1 MKLIFDMLTKI
12 ISVAKEAVDRQGLI
26 AILTMSIGNDDEIEE
41 TVQGETVYNELI
53 DQLRL
58 NIPKDTDYRPNIY
71 SYFGIKK
78 KPSDTILIDMMIK
91 VFHIKRFNSELYIFK
106 INGWQKLSEDELKG
120 FVSKMIQVLLIGYTP
135 TQSALNNVV
144 EGLQKSTDVE
154 ELVENEHYIGCGENM
169 FDLNT
174 FKVVKNSI
182 DIFPK
187 TRLNLALDKNDE
199 ITDQIPKHFNQ
210 YMLEL
215 ANYDDDLQYFLF
227 QHTAVLLTA
236 DTKYRRGLILYGGAK
251 NGKSVYI
258 ELVKSFFYS
267 KDIVSKPLNELEG
280 RFDKESLIDKSL
292 MASHEIGQSRIQ
304 EQIVNDFKK
313 LLSVESM
320 HVDRKGKT
328 QVEVTLDLKLIF
340 STNAVLNFPPEHAKA
355 LERRINIIPCEYYV
369 EKADT
374 SLIDRLQ
381 SEKKEIFLYL
391 MYVYQQIV
399 KADIE
404 YLENSR
410 VTEITHDWLS
420 FGYEFVSSRSASIAN
435 QKACINLLRKLIEIK
450 PGSRIKVSE
459 LNKVINEEIKVSSQ
473 VIKQL
478 IQANFDT
485 QTKLYN
491 GYDYWIDLG
500 WKEADKK
507 EIHDISEK
515 DNIISLDK
523 NKNITDDEALDE
535 ENLDFDWED
544 FDDE

>member
-1 MKLIFDMLTKI
+1 MKHIFDMLTKI

-199 ITDQIPKHFNQ
+199 ITDQIAKHFNQ

-374 SLIDRLQ
+374 SLIDKLQ

-410 VTEITHDWLS
+410 VTEITHDWLN

-435 QKACINLLRKLIEIK
+435 QKACINLLRKLIKIK

-507 EIHDISEK
+507 EIHDISKK

-523 NKNITDDEALDE
+523 NENITDDEALDE

>member
-1 MKLIFDMLTKI
+1 MNHILQMLSKLL
-12 ISVAKEAVDRQGLI
+12 SVAKEAIDRQGLI
-26 AILTMSIGNDDEIEE
+26 AILTISVGNDDEIEE
-41 TVQGETVYNELI
+41 TAQGETVYNELV
-53 DQLRL
+53 DKLQL
-58 NIPKDTDYRPNIY
+58 NIPKDRDYRPNIY

-106 INGWQKLSEDELKG
+106 INGWQKLNEDELQG

-135 TQSALNNVV
+135 TQSVLKNVV
-144 EGLQKSTDVE
+144 EGLQKSSDIE
-154 ELVENEHYIGCGENM
+154 ELNEDKNYIGCGRNM
-169 FDLNT
+169 FSLKT
-174 FKVVKNSI
+174 FKVVENDIK
-182 DIFPK
+182 IFPK
-187 TRLNLALDKNDE
+187 TRLNLMLDKSDI
-199 ITDQIPKHFNQ
+199 ITDKVPSHFKQ

-215 ANYDDDLQYFLF
+215 ANFDSDLQYFLF

-236 DTKYRRGLILYGGAK
+236 DTKLRRGLILYGTAK

-258 ELVKSFFYS
+258 KLVKSFFYS
-267 KDIVSKPLNELEG
+267 NDIVSKTLNELGG
-280 RFDKESLIDKSL
+280 RFDKESLIGKRI
-292 MASHEIGQSRIQ
+292 MASDEVGKANVD
-304 EQIVNDFKK
+304 EATVNDFKK
-313 LLSVESM
+313 LLSVEPI
-320 HVDRKGKT
+320 HADRKGRT

-340 STNAVLNFPPEHAKA
+340 NTNAVLNFPSSHAKA
-355 LERRINIIPCEYYV
+355 LERRIAVIPCEYYV
-369 EKADT
+369 EKADPD
-374 SLIDRLQ
+374 LIKKLQ
-381 SEKKEIFLYL
+381 DEKKEIFLYL
-391 MYVYQQIV
+391 MYVYKQIV
-399 KADIE
+399 KNDIE
-404 YLENSR
+404 YLQNDR
-410 VTEITHDWLS
+410 VTEISHDWLN
-420 FGYEFVSSRSASIAN
+420 FGYEFVSSKSASIAH

-450 PGSRIKVSE
+450 SGSRIKVSQ

-473 VIKQL
+473 VINQL

-500 WKEADKK
+500 WKEANKK

-523 NKNITDDEALDE
+523 NENITDDEALDE

>member
-1 MKLIFDMLTKI
+1 MKHIFEMLTTI

-169 FDLNT
+169 FGLNT

-369 EKADT
+369 EKADI
-374 SLIDRLQ
+374 SLIDKLQ

-391 MYVYQQIV
+391 MYVYQQIE

-410 VTEITHDWLS
+410 VTEITHDWLN

-435 QKACINLLRKLIEIK
+435 QKECINLLRKLIEIK

-507 EIHDISEK
+507 EIHDISK
-515 DNIISLDK
+515 KNNIISLDK
-523 NKNITDDEALDE
+523 NENITDDEALDE

>member
-1 MKLIFDMLTKI
+1 MKHIFDMLTKI

-374 SLIDRLQ
+374 SLIDKLQ

-410 VTEITHDWLS
+410 VTEITHDWLN

-507 EIHDISEK
+507 EIHDTSEK

-523 NKNITDDEALDE
+523 NENLTDDEALDE

>member
-1 MKLIFDMLTKI
+1 MKHIFDMLTKI

-340 STNAVLNFPPEHAKA
+340 STNAVLNFPPEYAKA

-374 SLIDRLQ
+374 SLIDKLQ

-410 VTEITHDWLS
+410 VTEITHDWLN

-435 QKACINLLRKLIEIK
+435 QKACINLLRKLIGIK
-450 PGSRIKVSE
+450 PGSRVKVSE

-507 EIHDISEK
+507 EIHDTSEK

-523 NKNITDDEALDE
+523 NENITDDDALDE

>member
-1 MKLIFDMLTKI
+1 MNHILQMLSKLLSM
-12 ISVAKEAVDRQGLI
+12 AKEAIDRRGLI
-26 AILTMSIGNDDEIEE
+26 AILTISVGNDDEIEE
-41 TVQGETVYNELI
+41 SVLGETVYNELI
-53 DQLRL
+53 DQLQL

-106 INGWQKLSEDELKG
+106 VNGWQKLSENELQG
-120 FVSKMIQVLLIGYTP
+120 FVSKIIQVLLIGYTP
-135 TQSALNNVV
+135 TQSALKNVV

-174 FKVVKNSI
+174 FTVVKNSI

-187 TRLNLALDKNDE
+187 TRLNLSLSTNDV
-199 ITDQIPKHFNQ
+199 ITDKIPPYFNQ

-215 ANYDDDLQYFLF
+215 ANYYDDLQYFLF

-374 SLIDRLQ
+374 SLIDKLQ

-410 VTEITHDWLS
+410 VTEITHDWLN

-435 QKACINLLRKLIEIK
+435 QKACINLLRKLIAIK
-450 PGSRIKVSE
+450 PGSRIKVSK
-459 LNKVINEEIKVSSQ
+459 LNEVIRDEIKVSSQ
-473 VIKQL
+473 VINDL
-478 IQANFDT
+478 VQANFNV
-485 QTKLYN
+485 QSRLN
-491 GYDYWIDLG
+491 SGYKYWVDLG
-500 WKEADKK
+500 WKETDKK
-507 EIHDISEK
+507 DDMISF
-515 DNIISLDK
+515 DK
-523 NKNITDDEALDE
+523 NENVTDDEFLYEDDL
-535 ENLDFDWED
+535 NLGWED

>member
-1 MKLIFDMLTKI
+1 MKHIFDMLTKI

-374 SLIDRLQ
+374 SLIDKLQ

-410 VTEITHDWLS
+410 VTEITHDWLN

-435 QKACINLLRKLIEIK
+435 QKACINLLRKLIAIK

-473 VIKQL
+473 VIKQV

-507 EIHDISEK
+507 EIHDISKK

-523 NKNITDDEALDE
+523 NENITDDKALDE

>member
-1 MKLIFDMLTKI
+1 MKHIFDMLTKI

-135 TQSALNNVV
+135 TQSTLNNVV

-374 SLIDRLQ
+374 SLIDKLQ

-410 VTEITHDWLS
+410 VTEITHDWLN

-435 QKACINLLRKLIEIK
+435 QKACINLLRKLIAIK

-500 WKEADKK
+500 WKETDKK
-507 EIHDISEK
+507 EIHDISKK

-523 NKNITDDEALDE
+523 NENITDDEALDE

>member
-1 MKLIFDMLTKI
+1 MKHIFDMLTKI

-199 ITDQIPKHFNQ
+199 ITDQIPKNFNQ

-374 SLIDRLQ
+374 SLIDKLQ

-410 VTEITHDWLS
+410 VTEITHDWLN

-507 EIHDISEK
+507 EIHDISKK

-523 NKNITDDEALDE
+523 NENITDDEALDE

>member
-1 MKLIFDMLTKI
+1 MKHIFEMLTKI
-12 ISVAKEAVDRQGLI
+12 ISMAKEAIDRQGLI

-53 DQLRL
+53 NQLQL

-135 TQSALNNVV
+135 TQSVLNNVA

-187 TRLNLALDKNDE
+187 TRLKLALDKNDE
-199 ITDQIPKHFNQ
+199 IADQIPKHFNQ

-215 ANYDDDLQYFLF
+215 ANYDNDLQYFLF

-292 MASHEIGQSRIQ
+292 MASHEIGKSRVQ

-328 QVEVTLDLKLIF
+328 QVEVTLDLKLVF
-340 STNAVLNFPPEHAKA
+340 GTNAVLNFPPEHAKA
-355 LERRINIIPCEYYV
+355 LERRINVIPCEYYV

-374 SLIDRLQ
+374 SLIDKLE

-391 MYVYQQIV
+391 MHVYQQIV

-404 YLENSR
+404 YLENNR
-410 VTEITHDWLS
+410 VTEITHDWLN
-420 FGYEFVSSRSASIAN
+420 FGYEFVSSRSASIAS
-435 QKACINLLRKLIEIK
+435 QKDCIKLLKKLIKNES
-450 PGSRIKVSE
+450 GSRVYLPE
-459 LNKVINEEIKVSSQ
+459 LNNAVKRELNISSQ
-473 VIKQL
+473 VIKDL
-478 IQANFDT
+478 VQANFNV
-485 QTKLYN
+485 QSRLNN
-491 GYDYWIDLG
+491 GYKYWVDLG
-500 WKEADKK
+500 WKETEKK
-507 EIHDISEK
+507 NLHNNSGK
-515 DNIISLDK
+515 NNIISFDKSENVTNDEFLYEDDLD
-523 NKNITDDEALDE
+523 IG
-535 ENLDFDWED
+535 WED